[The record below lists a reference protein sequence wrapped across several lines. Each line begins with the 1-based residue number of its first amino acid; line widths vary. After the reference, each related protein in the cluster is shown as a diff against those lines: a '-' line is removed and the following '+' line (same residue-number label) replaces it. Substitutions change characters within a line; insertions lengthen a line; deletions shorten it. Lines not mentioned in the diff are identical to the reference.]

1 MRKEQVEMKKIS
13 KKVEDKHLTE
23 DEAEVLRRYTCFTGT
38 CFIGTKVKVLS
49 VLVQKYTY

>member
-1 MRKEQVEMKKIS
+1 MKKIS

-23 DEAEVLRRYTCFTGT
+23 DEAEILRRYTCFTGT
-38 CFIGTKVKVLS
+38 CVTGTKVLA